1 MTRWDPGSPAGIA
14 SSPDVESFGEKKSKI
29 DCKGLTGE
37 RLGNCLGRL
46 AIQKGNK
53 LAESNGPGSSLK
65 RTQPKDSDSDSDDE
79 DAKPRGSGS
88 GRRRKHGGG
97 ISNKKR
103 KTKMQKKKKNRRTKK
118 SSKR

>member
-1 MTRWDPGSPAGIA
+1 MTRWDPGSYSGRA
-14 SSPDVESFGEKKSKI
+14 SAPGVENFGKEESKM

-65 RTQPKDSDSDSDDE
+65 RPQSSDSDSDDE
-79 DAKPRGSGS
+79 DATPRGRGSGS
-88 GRRRKHGGG
+88 GRRRRGGGG

-103 KTKMQKKKKNRRTKK
+103 KTKLQKKKKNRRTKK